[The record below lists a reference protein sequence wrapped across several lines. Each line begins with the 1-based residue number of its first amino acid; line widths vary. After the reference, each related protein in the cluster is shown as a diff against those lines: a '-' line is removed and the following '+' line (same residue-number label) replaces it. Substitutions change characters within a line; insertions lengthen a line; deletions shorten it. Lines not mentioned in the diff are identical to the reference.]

1 MKTSTAGAAF
11 IAAHEGVVTRAYR
24 DVRGTW
30 TIGVGHTAAAGA
42 PRPKAGMTMTRDEAL
57 ALLARDLGQY
67 EAGVGHALPD
77 AAQTAFDGAVSFHFN
92 TGAIARATWVKKY
105 RADDAAEAEA
115 GLKAWNKAGGRI
127 YKGLVRRRAEEAD
140 LIFRGAY
147 PAGIDGDAS
156 RAASSSTAEVES
168 LQRALAELGAA
179 LEVDGIDGPATRAAV
194 LAFQRGNDLVADGI
208 AGPATRATLERRLAE
223 KRARAATAG
232 AAAGGAA
239 TGGAVGAK
247 GGQGLPLDTLIWIGG
262 GALAAAIAV
271 ALILFA
277 WRRRGAAIT
286 AIATLTARKT

>member
-1 MKTSTAGAAF
+1 MRTSTAGAAF

-67 EAGVGHALPD
+67 EAGVAKALPE

-92 TGAIARATWVKKY
+92 TGAIRRASWVKRY
-105 RADDAAEAEA
+105 RDGALAEAEA

-140 LIFRGAY
+140 LIFRGVW
-147 PAGIDGDAS
+147 PADATDAT
-156 RAASSSTAEVES
+156 RAASSSSAEVES
-168 LQRALAELGAA
+168 LQKALAALGYALAA
-179 LEVDGIDGPATRAAV
+179 DGIMGAATRAAI
-194 LAFQRGNDLVADGI
+194 LAFQRDNDLVADGI

-223 KRARAATAG
+223 KRASAATAAAG
-232 AAAGGAA
+232 AGGGAAGGS
-239 TGGAVGAK
+239 VGATE
-247 GGQGLPLDTLIWIGG
+247 GSGLPLDTLIWIGG
-262 GALAAAIAV
+262 GALLAALAV
-271 ALILFA
+271 ALILFL
-277 WRRRGAAIT
+277 WRRRGAVFT
-286 AIATLTARKT
+286 AIATLTRRTT